1 MYSFSQFLTEQREP
15 GLTIFDIDDT
25 LFHTQAKVKVIK
37 DNTVIHQLSSS
48 EYNSY
53 KLKPGE
59 AFDYSEFRSA
69 KHFAETSKPINRMV
83 AKLKAILRNVKN
95 TENSKVI
102 IVTARNDF
110 DERDVFLDAFRKH
123 GIDIDSIR
131 VERAG
136 KLPGSSATA
145 KKAIFT
151 KYLQQ
156 GYKRVRLFD
165 DHPDNLDALLSLKR
179 EFPDTKIEAY
189 LALPNGSIKTY
200 KG

>member
-1 MYSFSQFLTEQREP
+1 MYRFKQYLNEQRDP

-37 DNTVIHQLSSS
+37 GGKVIQNLTST

-59 AFDYSEFRSA
+59 SFDYGEFRSA
-69 KHFAETSKPINRMV
+69 KHFAETSKPIHRMV
-83 AKLKAILRNVKN
+83 AKLKAILKN
-95 TENSKVI
+95 TKATENSKVI

-110 DERDVFLDAFRKH
+110 DDRDTFLDAFRKYN
-123 GIDIDSIR
+123 IDIDSIK

-136 KLPGSSATA
+136 KLPGSSAVA

-151 KYLQQ
+151 KYLEQ

-165 DHPDNLDALLSLKR
+165 DHVDNLKALQSLKK
-179 EFPDTKIEAY
+179 EFPDVKIETY
-189 LALPNGSIKTY
+189 IALPNGSIKTF